1 MAFSASRLY
10 KVKAGWG
17 HSLVC
22 YTHTSRAGA
31 KLREEDNLPGCDRMP
46 LRAGQF
52 ERALFLKR
60 AGSGG
65 GMSPEEITVMLQQ
78 VRSRKLTV
86 EAAVDRLRNLPFEDI
101 GYARIDHHRSLRQG
115 FPEVIFARGKSPDH
129 VVGIV
134 QGMLRNR
141 HNILITRGNA
151 ELYELIK
158 PLDKRTQFHVLSGSI
173 SIQRDRKIRGRGKI
187 LVVSAGTSDIPVA
200 EEAQVTAE
208 VMGNRVEFIYDVG
221 VANIHRIL
229 SESKQL
235 RSARIIIVVAGME
248 GALPSVVAGMVSV
261 PVIAVPTSIGYG
273 ASFRGVAALLGM
285 LNSCASNIATVN
297 IDNGFGAGYMASV
310 INRL

>member
-1 MAFSASRLY
+1 
-10 KVKAGWG
+10 
-17 HSLVC
+17 
-22 YTHTSRAGA
+22 
-31 KLREEDNLPGCDRMP
+31 
-46 LRAGQF
+46 
-52 ERALFLKR
+52 
-60 AGSGG
+60 
-65 GMSPEEITVMLQQ
+65 MSPEEITVMLEQ
-78 VRSRKLTV
+78 VRSGKLRV

-158 PLDKRTQFHVLSGSI
+158 PLDKRTQFHALSGAI